1 MGDTA
6 EEVFEEVAPFGNLIR
21 LGWNR
26 PNIYMGDM
34 SIVLKHMPDY
44 YSGGYLIE
52 VMGMGRDGILKLKL
66 DKWKAL
72 KFWNGTGN
80 EVALFVWNSSLKE
93 YALIQWVHLRRLVAR
108 GRSAGIAVFSSDGNE
123 YYPIQWNWIVDLCRA
138 EAR

>member
-1 MGDTA
+1 MTGTFKDQPWAARFVAMGDTA

-66 DKWKAL
+66 DR
-72 KFWNGTGN
+72 
-80 EVALFVWNSSLKE
+80 
-93 YALIQWVHLRRLVAR
+93 QR
-108 GRSAGIAVFSSDGNE
+108 GRFVRVELKPERVCAHPMGSPPPPGGSGTKCWYCGLLVGW
-123 YYPIQWNWIVDLCRA
+123 Q
-138 EAR
+138 